1 MIEGLC
7 SCLPDLS
14 AHVIQRLSDDYEID
28 DLALIPKLQTDNNIH
43 APRLEIE
50 LSPTQHDTFA
60 LAVNP
65 FIYDQKSTWGNS
77 YFKCKLW
84 VSLLIFCTIK
94 AKEDFFMFA

>member
-28 DLALIPKLQTDNNIH
+28 DLAPMPNLQTNNNIH

-65 FIYDQKSTWGNS
+65 FIDDQKSTWGNS